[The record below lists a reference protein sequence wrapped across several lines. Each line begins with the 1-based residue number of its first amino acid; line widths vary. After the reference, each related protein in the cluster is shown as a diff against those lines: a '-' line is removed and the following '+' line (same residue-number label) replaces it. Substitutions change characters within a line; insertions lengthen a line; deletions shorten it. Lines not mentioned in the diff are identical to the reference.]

1 MPKRFIVYILFI
13 VALVFITTT
22 VHVRIGTIRQVHPL
36 PPSTLSAPAAKVVL
50 LPLDS
55 RPACTQFVQQLGQIG
70 GIFVMMPPQE
80 LLDHYDRPANRQG
93 LHEWLRQAVKD
104 SNAAIISVD
113 MLIHGSLLSSRLANG
128 STADVEAVIKLLQLL
143 RRENPEIKLY
153 VFSII
158 PRLLLADSH
167 ANVLYQK
174 KLFQF
179 SILKDQTAIFEN
191 PHDIKK
197 LAALSE
203 EIPPELV
210 ENYLRLYQE
219 NYRVNLAL
227 MNLVEQGIID
237 YLVIGQDDG
246 HPFGV
251 PNMVKQRV
259 QHHWE
264 TAMHAT
270 KKVMITRGTDEVA
283 LTLLGR
289 FAMDLFQYQ
298 PRIYVVYS
306 DPTVAQLVM
315 PFMPHSIRTTVT
327 EKISL
332 VKGIEVSSP
341 AAADFVLYVH
351 AGTRHTGPGQL
362 RAAAREIDALLRGG
376 SRIALVDLTEDFF
389 ASETLLPVLI
399 TKNIAVTNL
408 AAYAGWNTASNSIG
422 TAVTQAA
429 LFSSRLNNSK
439 NTTEKYDLYRY
450 NLTFLVARI
459 LDDWYYLKDVQ
470 PLVNERLRAAG
481 VNPYNLGLFYS
492 KTNKLIASLM
502 QDRGRH
508 FFQKA
513 LANREIP
520 VEGDN
525 NVRLVVTSLAI
536 KVSLPWERTFEIH
549 LDPNLSFGLV
559 H

>member
-1 MPKRFIVYILFI
+1 MLKRFVVYILFI
-13 VALVFITTT
+13 VALIFIMTA
-22 VHVRIGTIRQVHPL
+22 VHVRLGTIRQVQPL
-36 PPSTLSAPAAKVVL
+36 PSSTLSAPTAKVAL

-55 RPACTQFVQQLGQIG
+55 RPACTQFVQQLGLIG
-70 GIFVMMPPQE
+70 AVSVVMPPQE
-80 LLDHYDRPANRQG
+80 LLDHYHRPAHRQG
-93 LHEWLRQAVKD
+93 LHQWLRQAAKD
-104 SNAAIISVD
+104 SNAAIISAD

-128 STADVEAVIKLLQLL
+128 STADVETVINLLQSL

-158 PRLLLADSH
+158 PRLLLADNH

-174 KLFQF
+174 KLLQF
-179 SILKDQTAIFEN
+179 SILKDQTDIFEN

-197 LAALSE
+197 LATLTE
-203 EIPPELV
+203 ELPPELV

-246 HPFGV
+246 NPFGV

-270 KKVMITRGTDEVA
+270 NKVMITRGTDEVA

-298 PRIYVVYS
+298 PRICVAYS
-306 DPTVAQLVM
+306 HPTVPQLVM
-315 PFMPHSIRTTVT
+315 PFMPHSIQTTVS

-332 VKGIEVSSP
+332 VNGIEVSSP

-351 AGTRHTGPGQL
+351 AGTRHTRPGQL
-362 RAAAREIDALLRGG
+362 RAAAREIDALLKEGRQV
-376 SRIALVDLTEDFF
+376 ALVDLTENFF
-389 ASETLLPVLI
+389 ASETLLPVLL
-399 TKNIAVTNL
+399 TENIAVTRL
-408 AAYAGWNTASNSIG
+408 AAYAGWNTTSNSIG

-429 LFSSRLNNSK
+429 LFSSRLTK
-439 NTTEKYDLYRY
+439 TENTPEKLELYRH
-450 NLTFLVARI
+450 NLTFLVARM

-470 PLVNERLRAAG
+470 PYINERLRAVG
-481 VNPYNLGLFYS
+481 VNPYNLGSSYS

-513 LANREIP
+513 LGNREIP
-520 VEGDN
+520 VEGEN

-536 KVSLPWERTFEIH
+536 EVSLPWERTFEIH
-549 LDPNLSFGLV
+549 LDPSLSIGLV
-559 H
+559 R